1 MDLRQFLLD
10 APETCFYTC
19 YDLILKAADGVRY
32 HLAEYLEI
40 GEVADVAAGGCSL
53 EMVNGELITPLL
65 SCSFSLQ
72 FASVGAFQ
80 LCTCYLIICK
90 LHHVHLTSG
99 WQRTILYKCLP
110 NVAGVLYRFRCLC

>member
-19 YDLILKAADGVRY
+19 YDLILKAADSVRY

-53 EMVNGELITPLL
+53 EMVNGELITPP
-65 SCSFSLQ
+65 FSLVV
-72 FASVGAFQ
+72 FHCS
-80 LCTCYLIICK
+80 
-90 LHHVHLTSG
+90 LHL
-99 WQRTILYKCLP
+99 
-110 NVAGVLYRFRCLC
+110 